1 MRSRRLRYI
10 ASSALLAAIRRACPV
25 GSAAEI
31 HYGPGEDLERIDV
44 ALIGE
49 AAKQIDMAAYVL
61 TDGAV
66 NGALRPPSAAL
77 RRESGATRVKP
88 RGSVTSAWRRNSAAR
103 FRVSSFDQTR
113 PAAN

>member
-61 TDGAV
+61 TDRAV
-66 NGALRPPSAAL
+66 IGGVARGLFA
-77 RRESGATRVKP
+77 RREGANLVRRGRV
-88 RGSVTSAWRRNSAAR
+88 AAGR
-103 FRVSSFDQTR
+103 TV
-113 PAAN
+113 A